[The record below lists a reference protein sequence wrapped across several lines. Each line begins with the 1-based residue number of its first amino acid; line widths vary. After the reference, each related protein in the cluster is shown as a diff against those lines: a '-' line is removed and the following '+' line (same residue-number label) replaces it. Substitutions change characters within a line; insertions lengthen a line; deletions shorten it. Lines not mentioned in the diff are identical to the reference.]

1 MSDSERNRDKLQLVA
16 TLGPAS
22 NTPDIWMS
30 MKQAGAQQFRLNT
43 SHLSVA
49 QTMTWLE
56 QLLPIIDR
64 PLILDLQGSKWRL
77 GKLPSLNLEFGDRVK
92 LVFKESSNHTLEI
105 PVPHKD
111 FFTAAS
117 VSGKEIVLNDAR
129 VIMEIESVN
138 DESILARTVQGGPL
152 ASQKGIT
159 FRETS
164 FRKESLGQKDL
175 EIINLTK
182 DMDSIRY
189 AVSYIRDARELLRI
203 WKAFGKNNYIIAKLE
218 RQPALDDAR
227 EIARLCNELW
237 VCRGDLGAELGLMA
251 MTKTL
256 YHFNHHIRD
265 FSVPIMLAGQVFE
278 HLTHH
283 STPTRSECCYCYD
296 AIQKGY
302 KGVVLSDETA
312 IGRDPVNSCQFA
324 AMCLNGEMQ

>member
-1 MSDSERNRDKLQLVA
+1 MAVKEKNRDKLQLIA

-30 MKQAGAQQFRLNT
+30 MQQSGVRQFRLNT
-43 SHLSVA
+43 SHLSIA
-49 QTMTWLE
+49 QTMTWLD
-56 QLLPIIDR
+56 QLYPKIDR
-64 PLILDLQGSKWRL
+64 PVILDLQGSKWRL
-77 GKLPSLNLEFGDRVK
+77 GKLPSLNLEYGDRVE
-92 LVFKESSNHTLEI
+92 LVCKEVSNHALEI

-117 VSGKEIVLNDAR
+117 FSGKEIVLNDAR
-129 VIMEIESVN
+129 VVMEIESVG
-138 DESILARTVQGGPL
+138 DESIVAYTLQGGPL
-152 ASQKGIT
+152 ASQKGVT
-159 FRETS
+159 FRETP

-175 EIINLTK
+175 EIINLTQK
-182 DMDSIRY
+182 MDFIRY
-189 AVSYIRDARELLRI
+189 AVSYIRDAKELKRI
-203 WKAFGKNNYIIAKLE
+203 RQSFDKNSYIIAKLE
-218 RQPALDDAR
+218 RQSALDNAR

-237 VCRGDLGAELGLMA
+237 ICRGDLGAELGLTA

-265 FSVPIMLAGQVFE
+265 YTVPVILAGQVFE

-283 STPTRSECCYCYD
+283 STPTRSEFCYCYD

-312 IGRDPVNSCQFA
+312 IGRDPVNSCRFT
-324 AMCLNGEMQ
+324 AMCLNGEMP